1 MKDEMSFDGW
11 LINIEKPFPRKDLDL
26 GDLGAFLRQLRKLM
40 GLSKEIIWYDALTN
54 DNKVAYQNGL
64 NNKNIAFAATCGA
77 VLTNYSWN
85 EGNALSSKEVALEIG
100 LPVEKVYFGIDVW
113 AQNTVDFGLPRVTYP
128 EVKGGGTNTGIAVS
142 KLAEIGLSAGVFAPA
157 WSFEHF
163 PQYGKTVEC
172 AMWEG
177 RASGTEM
184 TCSCRG
190 GADYCHPVNSSQPIV
205 RGATRYPAGS
215 ERFFYTDFNRA
226 FATHHE
232 NEAQRLYH
240 NKTLHSQLGSQS
252 ILPHLKTPCSDAWAH
267 DQAPIDRVTS
277 QLRYTGDRTLLCFDA
292 IRINPEFANNDRVY
306 DRDLALFQLDM
317 PSDGSLQLKLACAYF
332 PCLSQAGIAPT
343 VTSIYLKFTDGIKC
357 IRLEDFAGFQRVEE
371 VIQVDCD
378 SHSDVRLQELGVRI
392 TSAAFPESLAETRGR
407 VLEIYEISIVPRSCL
422 PLEHSYS
429 IHDVK
434 IEKRDEGA
442 YTHWRLRW
450 TYLDNG
456 GEDNGSAFATSGM
469 PCSDITGPFSYF
481 AIQIDGVE
489 LGRAYALEHVLPKT
503 FVEGFGGKAVTVVV
517 AGVGFDGR
525 EIARYERES
534 VHASVPFLFSFTM
547 ADLQDLLALL
557 HGQGAASNQ
566 QPPHGYQQPSVSSPI
581 FSPSPSGPHPHHQS
595 AIMSPNSSAANTPGP
610 EQAGVLQQ
618 TPQQQSTQLLN
629 LLRFN
634 SQPSVAQARR
644 PSQNTQSLDTA
655 PVHGR
660 AVSASDLVAGFTGG
674 KSTQAPASAAPLAAR
689 LEPAPVSSQNQ
700 NQQDLL
706 MRLLN
711 PKPAQS
717 DTHSPRASAAAF
729 SPPPVA
735 PQPETAVSDVARDL
749 AAAVATLENLP
760 VDPTVVS
767 SVASPMRVFGSE
779 GPEQSQFEPEPARSN
794 DAPRFT
800 YRNPFEQLEA
810 ASPRNRTPAPETSKA
825 PTPTPKMEIL
835 KHKHG
840 LDGSAST
847 SGEER
852 PSSQHKYRKLSPGDA
867 PHETVAEA
875 VSELGEQVG
884 KEIEQTLEAEAAK
897 ELARM
902 PAEEVEEIEEALVET
917 ASEIKKELEDD
928 ANFKALEKEVSKPI
942 AASLKQVANDI
953 AQGDVADSWESAED
967 SPAKEED
974 QTVIVYRFPM
984 RAFASI
990 TVQDLHKP
998 RVLFSPDLVMDVARL
1013 KKEFDQIDRS
1023 LVTASK
1029 NFIVY
1034 AIVKKGGFR
1043 IIRQENGNYRQVFEH
1058 HQERL
1063 FNVALCVG
1071 GDDSSLQSVES
1082 VLGIGV
1088 NGTVFW
1094 ASVDPLR
1101 DSEFDEL
1108 DKTGLVLPPSPS
1120 QDDNTSGGQLK
1131 TRAKP
1136 SSRHPEFFAIGRGK
1150 AIHIIWPRVA
1160 NEFLRSNSRIVHTEK
1175 YYKERSLKILTGK
1188 AGKDFTFSEDDTVI
1202 VSLDKAGRMRFW
1214 DIRPLIDPV
1223 VATPEHAKSVEVS
1236 ETMLEFHTT
1245 SANAKSW
1252 PTSVFFFDK
1261 DKPFNKGI
1269 ALRYVMVGM
1278 KQNHAFQLWDL
1289 GLGKA
1294 VQEINLP
1301 HEKESDAICSVG
1313 FHPKTG
1319 IMAVAHPTRNSIF
1332 FVHVSCPRYNLP
1344 VMNQATYISRIV
1356 DKSSDRSQQLP
1367 PVNATA
1373 IMTSITEYSF
1383 SSKGQIRSIHMLNE
1397 PAGPADVDD
1406 PDNTALFELYV
1417 MHSKGVCTLRIR
1429 RSDLGWKKE
1438 GEPMH
1443 PKEAQEE
1450 GVISIAPLKPAAPPV
1465 DDSVTSGDTPGPKS
1479 VSDRSAREAIKKESN
1494 AASRQSM
1501 TPEAAMRASTLAKVE
1516 SKQDAARAAI
1526 INGSEKSEKKKKKR
1540 STAESASQVSTSSR
1554 MPPPPSYAQA
1564 AQSTPRT
1571 KSPAAPESAEPSS
1584 LKASDAEIPEWAKKL
1599 VGQLPQQSPAAT
1611 FDSKKLEEA
1620 VQAEISKSLSQYT
1633 DSVSKRLDD
1642 ERRAAKAQN
1651 GANQEA
1657 LLRLVSSTLSENV
1670 EGVIR
1675 KMVDQNMREVLLPS
1689 LLTQTS
1695 STLEKNLGNT
1705 VKAHLGPQ
1713 LYKEIPEAVSRTL
1726 KSPQIFQSLSE
1737 QVSKK
1742 VAISLEQTVT
1752 AGVGAVITPALANVT
1767 NAVEN
1772 KLNDQLRHAQIQQRN
1787 DLAKINQLTETV
1799 QTCLQTIQA
1808 MAASQAELQAQVNK
1822 LQQHLSQT
1830 PQQAPVAPPAAKQR
1844 TPEEVEA
1851 QEIFDLL
1858 NGQKYEQATM
1868 QWVQSPNSNDLF
1880 DTVFIKC
1887 NPGYL
1892 GQISPLLI
1900 LSTGAVVTT
1909 SLQENLVERLV
1920 WLDTVLRNI
1929 DPNDP
1934 EVHDVV
1940 PKIMEVIKERLTH
1953 AYMRLNENSPG
1964 DGSLRRIASL
1974 VKRVNDL
1981 APRPSYPSSHV
1992 GSYVSRA

>member
-1 MKDEMSFDGW
+1 M
-11 LINIEKPFPRKDLDL
+11 
-26 GDLGAFLRQLRKLM
+26 
-40 GLSKEIIWYDALTN
+40 
-54 DNKVAYQNGL
+54 
-64 NNKNIAFAATCGA
+64 
-77 VLTNYSWN
+77 
-85 EGNALSSKEVALEIG
+85 
-100 LPVEKVYFGIDVW
+100 
-113 AQNTVDFGLPRVTYP
+113 YP
-128 EVKGGGTNTGIAVS
+128 
-142 KLAEIGLSAGVFAPA
+142 
-157 WSFEHF
+157 
-163 PQYGKTVEC
+163 
-172 AMWEG
+172 
-177 RASGTEM
+177 
-184 TCSCRG
+184 
-190 GADYCHPVNSSQPIV
+190 
-205 RGATRYPAGS
+205 
-215 ERFFYTDFNRA
+215 
-226 FATHHE
+226 
-232 NEAQRLYH
+232 
-240 NKTLHSQLGSQS
+240 
-252 ILPHLKTPCSDAWAH
+252 
-267 DQAPIDRVTS
+267 
-277 QLRYTGDRTLLCFDA
+277 
-292 IRINPEFANNDRVY
+292 
-306 DRDLALFQLDM
+306 
-317 PSDGSLQLKLACAYF
+317 
-332 PCLSQAGIAPT
+332 
-343 VTSIYLKFTDGIKC
+343 
-357 IRLEDFAGFQRVEE
+357 
-371 VIQVDCD
+371 
-378 SHSDVRLQELGVRI
+378 
-392 TSAAFPESLAETRGR
+392 
-407 VLEIYEISIVPRSCL
+407 
-422 PLEHSYS
+422 
-429 IHDVK
+429 
-434 IEKRDEGA
+434 
-442 YTHWRLRW
+442 
-450 TYLDNG
+450 
-456 GEDNGSAFATSGM
+456 
-469 PCSDITGPFSYF
+469 
-481 AIQIDGVE
+481 
-489 LGRAYALEHVLPKT
+489 
-503 FVEGFGGKAVTVVV
+503 
-517 AGVGFDGR
+517 
-525 EIARYERES
+525 
-534 VHASVPFLFSFTM
+534 PFLFSFTM

-557 HGQGAASNQ
+557 HGQGAAGNQ

-581 FSPSPSGPHPHHQS
+581 FSPSPSGPQPHHQS

-610 EQAGVLQQ
+610 EQAGVSQQ

-674 KSTQAPASAAPLAAR
+674 KSTHAPASAAPPAAS
-689 LEPAPVSSQNQ
+689 VSSQNQ

-717 DTHSPRASAAAF
+717 DTHSPRASIAAF

-735 PQPETAVSDVARDL
+735 PQPETVVSDVARDL
-749 AAAVATLENLP
+749 AAAVATLENVP
-760 VDPTVVS
+760 ADPTVVP
-767 SVASPMRVFGSE
+767 SVASPMRVFGSD
-779 GPEQSQFEPEPARSN
+779 GPGQSQFEPEPVRSN
-794 DAPRFT
+794 ETPRFT

-825 PTPTPKMEIL
+825 PTPAPKMEIL

-852 PSSQHKYRKLSPGDA
+852 PSSQHKFRKLSPGDA

-897 ELARM
+897 ELALM
-902 PAEEVEEIEEALVET
+902 PAEEVERIEEAIVQT
-917 ASEIKKELEDD
+917 ASDIKKELEDD
-928 ANFKALEKEVSKPI
+928 VNFKALEKEVSKPV

-953 AQGDVADSWESAED
+953 AQADVADSWESAED

-990 TVQDLHKP
+990 TVQDLQKP
-998 RVLFSPDLVMDVARL
+998 RILFSPDLVMDVARL

-1023 LVTASK
+1023 LVAASK

-1043 IIRQENGNYRQVFEH
+1043 IIRQENGEYRQVFEH

-1071 GDDSSLQSVES
+1071 GEDSSLQSVES

-1094 ASVDPLR
+1094 ASLDPLR
-1101 DSEFDEL
+1101 DSQFDEL

-1160 NEFLRSNSRIVHTEK
+1160 NDFLRSNSRIVHTEK

-1223 VATPEHAKSVEVS
+1223 VATPEHPKSVEVS

-1344 VMNQATYISRIV
+1344 LMNQATYISRIV
-1356 DKSSDRSQQLP
+1356 NKSSDRSQQLP

-1383 SSKGQIRSIHMLNE
+1383 SSKGQIRSLHMLNE
-1397 PAGPADVDD
+1397 PAGPADIDD

-1450 GVISIAPLKPAAPPV
+1450 GVISIAPLKPAVPPV

-1479 VSDRSAREAIKKESN
+1479 VSDRSARETIKKESN

-1540 STAESASQVSTSSR
+1540 ATAESASQVSASSR
-1554 MPPPPSYAQA
+1554 VAPPPSYAQA
-1564 AQSTPRT
+1564 AQSTPQT
-1571 KSPAAPESAEPSS
+1571 KSPAPPESAEPSS
-1584 LKASDAEIPEWAKKL
+1584 SKASDAEIPEWAKKL

-1611 FDSKKLEEA
+1611 FDSKQLGEA

-1713 LYKEIPEAVSRTL
+1713 LSKEIPEAVSRTL
-1726 KSPQIFQSLSE
+1726 KSPQMFQSLSE

-1742 VAISLEQTVT
+1742 VAVSLEQTIT

-1830 PQQAPVAPPAAKQR
+1830 PQQAPVAPQAAKQR
-1844 TPEEVEA
+1844 TPEEIEA

-1953 AYMRLNENSPG
+1953 AYMRLNESSPG
-1964 DGSLRRIASL
+1964 DASLRRIASL

-1981 APRPSYPSSHV
+1981 SPRPSYPSSHV

>member
-1 MKDEMSFDGW
+1 
-11 LINIEKPFPRKDLDL
+11 
-26 GDLGAFLRQLRKLM
+26 
-40 GLSKEIIWYDALTN
+40 
-54 DNKVAYQNGL
+54 
-64 NNKNIAFAATCGA
+64 
-77 VLTNYSWN
+77 
-85 EGNALSSKEVALEIG
+85 
-100 LPVEKVYFGIDVW
+100 
-113 AQNTVDFGLPRVTYP
+113 
-128 EVKGGGTNTGIAVS
+128 
-142 KLAEIGLSAGVFAPA
+142 
-157 WSFEHF
+157 
-163 PQYGKTVEC
+163 
-172 AMWEG
+172 
-177 RASGTEM
+177 
-184 TCSCRG
+184 
-190 GADYCHPVNSSQPIV
+190 
-205 RGATRYPAGS
+205 
-215 ERFFYTDFNRA
+215 
-226 FATHHE
+226 
-232 NEAQRLYH
+232 
-240 NKTLHSQLGSQS
+240 
-252 ILPHLKTPCSDAWAH
+252 
-267 DQAPIDRVTS
+267 
-277 QLRYTGDRTLLCFDA
+277 
-292 IRINPEFANNDRVY
+292 
-306 DRDLALFQLDM
+306 
-317 PSDGSLQLKLACAYF
+317 
-332 PCLSQAGIAPT
+332 
-343 VTSIYLKFTDGIKC
+343 
-357 IRLEDFAGFQRVEE
+357 
-371 VIQVDCD
+371 
-378 SHSDVRLQELGVRI
+378 
-392 TSAAFPESLAETRGR
+392 
-407 VLEIYEISIVPRSCL
+407 
-422 PLEHSYS
+422 
-429 IHDVK
+429 
-434 IEKRDEGA
+434 
-442 YTHWRLRW
+442 
-450 TYLDNG
+450 
-456 GEDNGSAFATSGM
+456 
-469 PCSDITGPFSYF
+469 
-481 AIQIDGVE
+481 
-489 LGRAYALEHVLPKT
+489 
-503 FVEGFGGKAVTVVV
+503 
-517 AGVGFDGR
+517 
-525 EIARYERES
+525 
-534 VHASVPFLFSFTM
+534 M

-557 HGQGAASNQ
+557 HGQGSAGNSAPPQ
-566 QPPHGYQQPSVSSPI
+566 HPPHGYQQPSVSSPI
-581 FSPSPSGPHPHHQS
+581 FSPSPGGPQPHHQS

-610 EQAGVLQQ
+610 EQAGVSQQ

-634 SQPSVAQARR
+634 SQPSVAQPRR
-644 PSQNTQSLDTA
+644 PSQNMQSLDTPPA
-655 PVHGR
+655 HGR

-674 KSTQAPASAAPLAAR
+674 KSPQAPASAASLAAR
-689 LEPAPVSSQNQ
+689 PEPASASSQHQ
-700 NQQDLL
+700 QQDLL

-717 DTHSPRASAAAF
+717 DTHSSRASAAAF

-735 PQPETAVSDVARDL
+735 PQPETAVNDVARDL
-749 AAAVATLENLP
+749 AAAAATLETALENLP
-760 VDPTVVS
+760 TDPTAAS
-767 SVASPMRVFGSE
+767 SAASPMRVFGSE
-779 GPEQSQFEPEPARSN
+779 GPGQSQFEPEPTRSN

-810 ASPRNRTPAPETSKA
+810 ASPRNRTPVPEALKA
-825 PTPTPKMEIL
+825 PAPAPKMEIL

-840 LDGSAST
+840 LDGSASAS

-852 PSSQHKYRKLSPGDA
+852 PQSQHKHRKLSPANA

-875 VSELGEQVG
+875 VSELGEQIG
-884 KEIEQTLEAEAAK
+884 KEIEETLEAQAAK

-902 PAEEVEEIEEALVET
+902 PAEEVEEIEEAIIET
-917 ASEIKKELEDD
+917 ASEIKKELDD
-928 ANFKALEKEVSKPI
+928 EANFKALEKEVSKPI

-967 SPAKEED
+967 SPSKEED

-990 TVQDLHKP
+990 TVQDLQKP
-998 RVLFSPDLVMDVARL
+998 RILFSPDLVMDVARL

-1043 IIRQENGNYRQVFEH
+1043 IIRQENGDYRQVFEH

-1071 GDDSSLQSVES
+1071 GEDSSQQSVES

-1094 ASVDPLR
+1094 ASVNPVR
-1101 DSEFDEL
+1101 DSDFDEL

-1160 NEFLRSNSRIVHTEK
+1160 DGFLRSNSRIVHTEK

-1223 VATPEHAKSVEVS
+1223 VATPEHEKSVEVS

-1356 DKSSDRSQQLP
+1356 NKSSDRGQQLP

-1383 SSKGQIRSIHMLNE
+1383 SSKGQIRSLHMLNE
-1397 PAGPADVDD
+1397 PAGPTDVDD

-1443 PKEAQEE
+1443 PKEAQDE

-1479 VSDRSAREAIKKESN
+1479 VSDRSARETLKKESS

-1540 STAESASQVSTSSR
+1540 ATVESASQVSTSSR
-1554 MPPPPSYAQA
+1554 VPPPPSYAQA
-1564 AQSTPRT
+1564 AQSTPST
-1571 KSPAAPESAEPSS
+1571 KSPAAPESTEPSS
-1584 LKASDAEIPEWAKKL
+1584 SKASDTEIPEWAKKL

-1611 FDSKKLEEA
+1611 FDSKKLGEA

-1651 GANQEA
+1651 SANQEA
-1657 LLRLVSSTLSENV
+1657 VLRLVSSTLSENV
-1670 EGVIR
+1670 EGQIR

-1689 LLTQTS
+1689 LLTQTN

-1713 LYKEIPEAVSRTL
+1713 LSKEVPEAVSRTL
-1726 KSPQIFQSLSE
+1726 KSPQIFQSLSD
-1737 QVSKK
+1737 QISKK
-1742 VAISLEQTVT
+1742 VAISLEQTIT

-1772 KLNDQLRHAQIQQRN
+1772 KLNEQVRHAQIQHQN
-1787 DLAKINQLTETV
+1787 DLNKIHQLTETV

-1808 MAASQAELQAQVNK
+1808 MAASQAELQNQVNT
-1822 LQQHLSQT
+1822 LQQHIKGMSQVT
-1830 PQQAPVAPPAAKQR
+1830 QVAPAAPPAAKQR
-1844 TPEEVEA
+1844 TAEEIEA
-1851 QEIFDLL
+1851 QDIFDLL
-1858 NGQKYEQATM
+1858 SAQKYEQATM
-1868 QWVQSPNSNDLF
+1868 QWVQSPNSNELF
-1880 DTVFIKC
+1880 DNVFIKC

-1909 SLQENLVERLV
+1909 SLQENLVERLA

-1953 AYMRLNENSPG
+1953 AYMRLNESSPG
-1964 DGSLRRIASL
+1964 DASLRRIAGL
-1974 VKRVNDL
+1974 VKRVGDL
-1981 APRPSYPSSHV
+1981 VPRPSYPSSHV
-1992 GSYVSRA
+1992 GSYVSRS